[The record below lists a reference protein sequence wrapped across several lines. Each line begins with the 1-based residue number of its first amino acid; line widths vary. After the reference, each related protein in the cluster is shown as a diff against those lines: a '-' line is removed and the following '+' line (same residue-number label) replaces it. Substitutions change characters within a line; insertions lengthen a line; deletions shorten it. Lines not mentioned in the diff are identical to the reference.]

1 MKKEAFG
8 MGIIEERM
16 QKTESK
22 MKKSIEVF
30 GDDLKTIR
38 AGRANPAVLD
48 KVTVDYYGTPTQ
60 INQMAAV
67 SVPEARLMVIQP
79 WDISTLSA
87 IQKAILASDLGL
99 NPASDGKVLR
109 ITFPPLTEERR
120 RDLVK
125 DVSKHAEECKV
136 AVRTVRRDANEKLK
150 AAKKNTEITED
161 DLKSAEEKI
170 QKLTDKYVKV
180 VDDMVK
186 EKEKEIMEI

>member
-1 MKKEAFG
+1 

-150 AAKKNTEITED
+150 AAKKNAEITED